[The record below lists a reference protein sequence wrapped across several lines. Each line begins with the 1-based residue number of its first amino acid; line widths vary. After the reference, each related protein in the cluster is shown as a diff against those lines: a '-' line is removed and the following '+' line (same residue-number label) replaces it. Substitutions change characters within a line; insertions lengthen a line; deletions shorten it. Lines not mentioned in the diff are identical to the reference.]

1 MRKISAFSLL
11 FCWPQP
17 CSQCL
22 RVLNGLVR
30 RHSPRWGDYDDTH
43 TWRDAA
49 WWWENRPEWVRAHH
63 PDWWGDFDDTHY
75 WRIRRS
81 PRVAQRCIVDGARPA
96 SVRETSSRMD
106 WRLRRQAPMA
116 RCEMVHGQ
124 GPRLHPGE
132 ASGLASAGASCA
144 GPAARGRAAHPFT
157 SAQSVNPSARTAASR
172 TATGA
177 LAPAHRAAPGDA
189 EPAQ

>member
-1 MRKISAFSLL
+1 MVSWAGGPKFPPSQSDGSWRHAQSVLSLR
-11 FCWPQP
+11 FCSSQP

-75 WRIRRS
+75 WR
-81 PRVAQRCIVDGARPA
+81 
-96 SVRETSSRMD
+96 
-106 WRLRRQAPMA
+106 
-116 RCEMVHGQ
+116 
-124 GPRLHPGE
+124 PG
-132 ASGLASAGASCA
+132 LVVL
-144 GPAARGRAAHPFT
+144 T
-157 SAQSVNPSARTAASR
+157 
-172 TATGA
+172 
-177 LAPAHRAAPGDA
+177 
-189 EPAQ
+189 